1 MLFAFIIL
9 LEAAAVALT
18 AIGCRFSCR
27 RHRLAGWHLAFFG
40 AVVAAMLAV
49 FCTEGSY
56 LLHPDRWSWL
66 GEHSKES
73 LRSVTFFFAWLTGL
87 AILPA
92 LFVVHLYRKK
102 YGDTSHVA

>member
-1 MLFAFIIL
+1 MFAFIIL
-9 LEAAAVALT
+9 LEVVAVTLT
-18 AIGCRFSCR
+18 AIGCRLSFRQHR
-27 RHRLAGWHLAFFG
+27 RAGWYL
-40 AVVAAMLAV
+40 AVVGAAVAALLAV

-56 LLHPDRWSWL
+56 LLHPERWSWL

-73 LRSVTFFFAWLTGL
+73 LKSVILFFAWLTAL

-102 YGDTSHVA
+102 YGDSSHVA